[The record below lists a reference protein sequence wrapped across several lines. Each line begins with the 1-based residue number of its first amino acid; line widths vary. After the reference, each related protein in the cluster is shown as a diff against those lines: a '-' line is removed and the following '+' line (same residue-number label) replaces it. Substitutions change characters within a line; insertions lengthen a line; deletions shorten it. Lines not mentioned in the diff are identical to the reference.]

1 MSEGGEFAGSAA
13 PGDSH
18 NGVTT
23 GRYRT
28 LVDAVDDG
36 LFQLDAEAT
45 IIDTND
51 AIADAVGRSRDELV
65 GEHVAAILGDDAER
79 SEATVAE
86 LRDGP
91 DDAATLELLTDPAVA
106 DAGFEELR
114 IALVEE
120 DGEFRGSV
128 GVLRAGA
135 ESDGESQLQE
145 SEQRF
150 RSLVDAVEEYAIFML
165 DPDGRVVTWN
175 EGAER
180 IKGYAQ
186 DEIVSQHFSTFYT
199 DEDQEEGVP
208 AANLDAAMAEGW
220 VEDEGW
226 RVRADGSRFW
236 ANVTITAVRD
246 DDGTL
251 RGFAKVTRDMTE
263 RRERERELRRE
274 RDLNEKLLRTA
285 PVAIAV
291 HDSDGETVLS
301 NDRAREVLGLS
312 QSVPPEELDYL
323 QDGRWDIYDAD
334 GRPLPADALPA
345 AKVLESG
352 EAVADEEIAIDRPDG
367 ERRWFRVNAVPLF
380 DAEETIDRV
389 VVAGEDVT
397 EIKRRERQLRRRR
410 NELESELDEVFGR
423 VSDAFFALDEEFRFT
438 HINERAHELINPED
452 RELVGESIWDQFPEA
467 TERLFKPHYE
477 RAMENQETV
486 SFEEYYPEPLD
497 TWFEVRAY
505 PSESGLSV
513 YFRDITERKER
524 ERELE
529 ESERRFTAIFEDP
542 NILVGLLEPDGTVV
556 DINRTAMDYVDA
568 DLGEVID
575 EPFWE
580 TPWWG
585 GQDDAKRE
593 VKEWTE
599 RAASGEYVDFEAG
612 LTRPGGEEYTLEG
625 FFRPVTNDE
634 GEVVSIVVSDRDV
647 SDRKQREAELRE
659 RERQLT
665 TLMDN
670 VPGMVYRCQNE
681 PGWPMEFVSDAARE
695 ITGYAPDEFE
705 RGEVSYGD
713 DVIVEED
720 REKVWESVQRAI
732 EARESFSVT
741 YRIETAGDD
750 TRWVRSDG
758 RGVFED
764 GALVDVEGIISDVTE
779 RKRLEAELTESER
792 RYRTLAEYFPNG
804 VVTLVDND
812 LEYTLAAGQGFDR
825 IPVDPEDLE
834 GNSFRDAWDED
845 TVEILEPAFQA
856 ALDGEESSVEL
867 RYADREWIFQAVPIT
882 DERGDVFAGM
892 TMAIDVTERK
902 EQERALEQYSE
913 YLDDV
918 IDGIDDLFYVLDPD
932 GTLRRWNES
941 VADVTG
947 YSLPE
952 IASMDALDF
961 FGDDAEKIA
970 SAIADGFEEGSVL
983 VEADLVTSHG
993 EPIPYEFSATT
1004 VENPAGDTVLAGIG
1018 RDVSEQKAREREL
1031 TKYETIV
1038 ETIEDGIYVKD
1049 EDGYF
1054 TMVNEAYA
1062 AMTGY
1067 DPQELVGEHAS
1078 LVADEA
1084 TIEDSREL
1092 VSAAAS
1098 GDDEPTMEASLRTKG
1113 GGEIPTEGTFA
1124 TIEADDERKEVG
1136 VIRDITERRERRR
1149 KLEESNERL
1158 EQFAYAAS
1166 HDLQEPLRMV
1176 SSYLSLVE
1184 RRYADELDEDG
1195 REFIE
1200 FAVDGAERMREMI
1213 DALLK
1218 YSRVETRGDPFEP
1231 VDLEEVYEDAIQDLE
1246 VKIVESGAEIEAEP
1260 LPDVYGDEGQLRQ
1273 VLQNLLSNA
1282 IEYSEDGPPQV
1293 GVDAERDGDRWIV
1306 SVSDEGIG
1314 IEPEHADRVFE
1325 VFNRLHT
1332 REEHEGTGIGL
1343 ALCRRIAER
1352 HGGEIWVESEPGDGS
1367 TFYFTVP
1374 AQGVDD
1380 D

>member
-1 MSEGGEFAGSAA
+1 MSEGGEFAGAA
-13 PGDSH
+13 TPGDSH
-18 NGVTT
+18 DVVATE
-23 GRYRT
+23 RYRT

-36 LFQLDAEAT
+36 LFQLDAEAK
-45 IIDTND
+45 IVDAND
-51 AIADAVGRSRDELV
+51 AIADAIGRSLDEFV
-65 GEHVAAILGDDAER
+65 GEHVAAILDDDAER
-79 SEATVAE
+79 VETTVAE

-128 GVLRAGA
+128 GVLRA
-135 ESDGESQLQE
+135 ESETVDESQLQE

-165 DPDGRVVTWN
+165 DPDGRIVTWN

-180 IKGYAQ
+180 IKGYAE
-186 DEIVSQHFSTFYT
+186 DEIVGRHFSTFYT
-199 DEDQEEGVP
+199 DEDRKGSVP
-208 AANLDAAMAEGW
+208 ATNLDAAMEEGW

-226 RVRADGSRFW
+226 RVRDDGSRFW

-251 RGFAKVTRDMTE
+251 QGFAKVTRDMTE

-291 HDSDGETVLS
+291 YDSDGEAVLS
-301 NDRAREVLGLS
+301 NRRTRDVLGL
-312 QSVPPEELDYL
+312 PESGDVDDLRDA
-323 QDGRWDIYDAD
+323 DRWDLYDVDGEPLAAD
-334 GRPLPADALPA
+334 EFPA
-345 AKVLESG
+345 ARVIESG
-352 EAVADEEIAIDRPDG
+352 EPVTDEEIAIDRPDG

-380 DAEETIDRV
+380 GTEEESVDRV

-397 EIKRRERQLRRRR
+397 ELKRRERQLRRQRD
-410 NELESELDEVFGR
+410 ELESELGEVFGR

-438 HINERAHELINPED
+438 HINERAHELINPEE
-452 RELVGESIWDQFPEA
+452 RELVGEYVWDQFPKA
-467 TERLFKPHYE
+467 TERLFKHHYE
-477 RAMENQETV
+477 HAMENQETV

-497 TWFEVRAY
+497 IWFEVRAY
-505 PSESGLSV
+505 PSETGLSV
-513 YFRDITERKER
+513 YFRDVTERKER

-542 NILVGLLEPDGTVV
+542 NILVGMLEPDGTVI
-556 DINRTAMDYVDA
+556 DINRTAMEYIDA
-568 DLGEVID
+568 DLGEVIG

-585 GQDDAKRE
+585 GQDDVRRSVE
-593 VKEWTE
+593 EWTE
-599 RAASGEYVDFEAG
+599 RAASGEYVEFQSD

-625 FFRPVTNDE
+625 FFRPVTNDD
-634 GEVVSIVVSDRDV
+634 GEVVSIIVSDRDITE
-647 SDRKQREAELRE
+647 RKERE
-659 RERQLT
+659 RE
-665 TLMDN
+665 
-670 VPGMVYRCQNE
+670 
-681 PGWPMEFVSDAARE
+681 
-695 ITGYAPDEFE
+695 
-705 RGEVSYGD
+705 
-713 DVIVEED
+713 
-720 REKVWESVQRAI
+720 
-732 EARESFSVT
+732 
-741 YRIETAGDD
+741 
-750 TRWVRSDG
+750 
-758 RGVFED
+758 
-764 GALVDVEGIISDVTE
+764 
-779 RKRLEAELTESER
+779 LEESER
-792 RYRTLAEYFPNG
+792 RYRTLAEHFPNG
-804 VVTLVDND
+804 VVTLFDHD
-812 LEYTLAAGQGFDR
+812 FEYTLAAGQGFDK
-825 IPVDPEDLE
+825 IPVEPEDLE
-834 GNSFRDAWDED
+834 GSSFRDAWDDETAD
-845 TVEILEPAFQA
+845 TLEPSFQS

-867 RYADREWIFQAVPIT
+867 EYADREWIFQAVPIA

-892 TMAIDVTERK
+892 TMAVDVTERK

-918 IDGIDDLFYVLDPD
+918 IDGIDDLFYVLDSD

-961 FGDDAEKIA
+961 FEEDAEKIVT
-970 SAIADGFEEGSVL
+970 AIAEGFEEGSVL
-983 VEADLVTSHG
+983 VEADLVTNDG
-993 EPIPYEFSATT
+993 ERIPYEFSATT
-1004 VENPAGDTVLAGIG
+1004 VENPEGDTVLAGIG

-1062 AMTGY
+1062 EMTGY
-1067 DPQELVGEHAS
+1067 DPEELVGEHAS
-1078 LVADEA
+1078 LVVDEA
-1084 TIEDSREL
+1084 AIQGSREM
-1092 VSAAAS
+1092 VSAAAT
-1098 GDDEPTMEASLRTKG
+1098 GDDDDEPTMEASLRTKG
-1113 GGEIPTEGTFA
+1113 GGEIPAEGTFA
-1124 TIEADDERKEVG
+1124 TIETDDELKEVG
-1136 VIRDITERRERRR
+1136 VVRDITERKERRR

-1176 SSYLSLVE
+1176 SSYLSLIE
-1184 RRYADELDEDG
+1184 RRYADELDEDAE
-1195 REFIE
+1195 EFIE

-1213 DALLK
+1213 DALLQ

-1231 VDLEEVYEDAIQDLE
+1231 VDLESVYQDAIQDLE
-1246 VKIVESGAEIEAEP
+1246 VKIAETGAEIEAES
-1260 LPDVYGDEGQLRQ
+1260 LPAVYGDEGQLRQ
-1273 VLQNLLSNA
+1273 VFENLLSNA
-1282 IEYSEDGPPQV
+1282 IEYSEEGPPQIS
-1293 GVDAERDGDRWIV
+1293 VDAERDGGEWIV
-1306 SVSDEGIG
+1306 SVSDDGIG
-1314 IEPEHADRVFE
+1314 IDPEHSDRVFE

-1343 ALCRRIAER
+1343 ALCRRIIER
-1352 HGGEIWVESEPGDGS
+1352 HGGEIWVDSTPGEGS
-1367 TFYFTVP
+1367 KFYFTVP

>member
-1 MSEGGEFAGSAA
+1 MSEGGGFAGSAS
-13 PGDSH
+13 PGNSND
-18 NGVTT
+18 VVRME
-23 GRYRT
+23 RYRT

-36 LFQLDAEAT
+36 LVQFDADAR
-45 IIDTND
+45 IVDAND
-51 AIADAVGRSRDELV
+51 AVVDAVGRDRSDLV
-65 GEHVAAILGDDAER
+65 GEHAAAILGDDVPRAVE
-79 SEATVAE
+79 TVAE
-86 LRDGP
+86 LRD
-91 DDAATLELLTDPAVA
+91 DESEAATLELLPSAPVA
-106 DAGFEELR
+106 DAGFDELR

-128 GVLRAGA
+128 GVLRA
-135 ESDGESQLQE
+135 ESETVDESQLQE

-180 IKGYAQ
+180 IKGYAE
-186 DEIVSQHFSTFYT
+186 DEIVGRHFSTFYT
-199 DEDQEEGVP
+199 DEDREGGVP
-208 AANLDAAMAEGW
+208 AANLDAAMKEGW

-226 RVRADGSRFW
+226 RVRDDGSRFW

-251 RGFAKVTRDMTE
+251 QGFAKVTRDMTE
-263 RRERERELRRE
+263 RRERERDLRRE

-291 HDSDGETVLS
+291 YDSDGEAVLS
-301 NDRAREVLGLS
+301 NRRTRDVLGL
-312 QSVPPEELDYL
+312 PESGDVGDLH
-323 QDGRWDIYDAD
+323 DAD
-334 GRPLPADALPA
+334 QWDVYDTEGEPISADELPA
-345 AKVLESG
+345 ARVLESG
-352 EAVADEEIAIDRPDG
+352 EPVADEEIAIDRPDG
-367 ERRWFRVNAVPLF
+367 ERRWFRINAVPLL
-380 DAEETIDRV
+380 DAEEESVDRV

-397 EIKRRERQLRRRR
+397 ALKHRERQLRRQRD
-410 NELESELDEVFGR
+410 ELESELGEVFGR

-438 HINERAHELINPED
+438 HINERAHQLINPED
-452 RELVGESIWDQFPEA
+452 RELVGEYVWDQFPEA

-497 TWFEVRAY
+497 AWFEVRAY

-524 ERELE
+524 EE
-529 ESERRFTAIFEDP
+529 
-542 NILVGLLEPDGTVV
+542 
-556 DINRTAMDYVDA
+556 
-568 DLGEVID
+568 
-575 EPFWE
+575 
-580 TPWWG
+580 
-585 GQDDAKRE
+585 
-593 VKEWTE
+593 
-599 RAASGEYVDFEAG
+599 
-612 LTRPGGEEYTLEG
+612 
-625 FFRPVTNDE
+625 
-634 GEVVSIVVSDRDV
+634 
-647 SDRKQREAELRE
+647 ELRE

-670 VPGMVYRCQNE
+670 VPGMVYRCHNE

-705 RGEVSYGD
+705 SGEVSYGD

-720 REKVWESVQRAI
+720 REKVWEAVQRAI
-732 EARESFSVT
+732 EGRESFSVT
-741 YRIETAGDD
+741 YRIETAADD

-764 GALVDVEGIISDVTE
+764 GTLVDVEGIISDVTE
-779 RKRLEAELTESER
+779 RKRLEAELTENER

-804 VVTLVDND
+804 VVTLFGND

-825 IPVDPEDLE
+825 IPVSPEDLE
-834 GNSFRDAWDED
+834 GNFFRDAWDEETAD
-845 TVEILEPAFQA
+845 TLEPAFQA

-947 YSLPE
+947 YSLSE

-983 VEADLVTSHG
+983 VEADLVTSDG
-993 EPIPYEFSATT
+993 ERIPYEFSATT

-1018 RDVSEQKAREREL
+1018 RDISEQKAREREL

-1054 TMVNEAYA
+1054 TMVNDAYA
-1062 AMTGY
+1062 EMTGY
-1067 DPQELVGEHAS
+1067 DPAELVGAHAS
-1078 LVADEA
+1078 LVVDEA
-1084 TIEDSREL
+1084 TIEDSREM
-1092 VSAAAS
+1092 VSAAAT
-1098 GDDEPTMEASLRTKG
+1098 GDDDEPTMEASLRTKG
-1113 GGEIPTEGTFA
+1113 GGEIPAEGTFA
-1124 TIEADDERKEVG
+1124 TIETDDERKEVG
-1136 VIRDITERRERRR
+1136 VVRDVTERKERRR
-1149 KLEESNERL
+1149 KLEKSNERL

-1200 FAVDGAERMREMI
+1200 FAVDGAERMREMMI
-1213 DALLK
+1213 RSPRCTATADSSGRC
-1218 YSRVETRGDPFEP
+1218 SRT
-1231 VDLEEVYEDAIQDLE
+1231 
-1246 VKIVESGAEIEAEP
+1246 S
-1260 LPDVYGDEGQLRQ
+1260 
-1273 VLQNLLSNA
+1273 
-1282 IEYSEDGPPQV
+1282 
-1293 GVDAERDGDRWIV
+1293 
-1306 SVSDEGIG
+1306 
-1314 IEPEHADRVFE
+1314 
-1325 VFNRLHT
+1325 
-1332 REEHEGTGIGL
+1332 
-1343 ALCRRIAER
+1343 
-1352 HGGEIWVESEPGDGS
+1352 
-1367 TFYFTVP
+1367 
-1374 AQGVDD
+1374 
-1380 D
+1380 